1 MEAAAGSMSV
11 RRDRAGS
18 WPPAADRVGMELSV
32 PAVLAILVIGWLLLL
47 VVFAAAGPGL
57 GLGLTPPTPTDSPV
71 RLVVGQLLVPSA
83 VTVVMSLGIVFL
95 LGWHRVVGL
104 GIGTASRWGIV
115 PLAALVV
122 ATVVTLR
129 LPEVAEEGPRFIGSF
144 LLGLLLAALAEE
156 ILFRGFLLHGL
167 TRQIG
172 GRRAVLVGSLLFAAA
187 HIPALAVQRQLNPLT
202 LVGLFGFGVLMCRVR
217 SATGSIWWPT
227 GIHTLSNFVII
238 AVLESGRPLEDDP
251 VVVLGLLQFVLIVM
265 GVVIG
270 VRLLARRPDPKRP
283 AAPMIVF
290 TTQPVLALLPPPPPP
305 LRTQA

>member
-1 MEAAAGSMSV
+1 MGAATGTVSV
-11 RRDRAGS
+11 RPAWARS
-18 WPPAADRVGMELSV
+18 WPPAADREGMELSV

-47 VVFAAAGPGL
+47 VIFAAAGPGL
-57 GLGLTPPTPTDSPV
+57 GLTPPPPTDSPV
-71 RLVVGQLLVPSA
+71 RLVVRQLLVPSA
-83 VTVVMSLGIVFL
+83 VTVLMSLGIVFL

-104 GIGTASRWGIV
+104 GIGKASRWGIV

-122 ATVVTLR
+122 ATLVTLG
-129 LPEVAEEGPRFIGSF
+129 LPEVAEAGPGFVGLF

-187 HIPALAVQRQLNPLT
+187 HIPTLVVQRQLNPLT
-202 LVGLFGFGVLMCRVR
+202 LVGLFGFGVLMCRAR
-217 SATGSIWWPT
+217 SATGSIWLPT

-238 AVLESGRPLEDDP
+238 AVLESGRSLEEDP
-251 VVVLGLLQFVLIVM
+251 VVFLGLLQFALIVM

-270 VRLLARRPDPKRP
+270 VRLLARTPDPKRP

-290 TTQPVLALLPPPPPP
+290 TTQPGLALLPPPPPP
-305 LRTQA
+305 LRTEA